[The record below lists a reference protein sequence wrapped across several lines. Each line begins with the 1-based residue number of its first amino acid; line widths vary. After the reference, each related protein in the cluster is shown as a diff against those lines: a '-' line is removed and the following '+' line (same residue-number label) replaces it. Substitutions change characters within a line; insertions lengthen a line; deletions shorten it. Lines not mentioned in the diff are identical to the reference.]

1 MMAYNTRSKKVKS
14 KHVGGGAASRS
25 SSIPAVVTLE
35 SDLELASIGTNS
47 SRKTYES
54 IPKPIL
60 KQLFYD
66 IEHAGGLH
74 EFDKGVK
81 QALNV
86 LLDQGDPKIYGE
98 RGDPVRRR
106 LTVKVSDWKKLTQTQ
121 YHKRLFK
128 LGIQPAEVLL
138 KSDIV
143 SLAETNPKKTKK
155 KQGAI
160 RTIPEEL
167 IPDEIDLVHA
177 PVFDKGKRKAKPK
190 AAPNN
195 NVPREVPPAD
205 KDFIAPAAKP
215 TNTSKTVSTM
225 KGARILFEGCLSR

>member
-1 MMAYNTRSKKVKS
+1 
-14 KHVGGGAASRS
+14 
-25 SSIPAVVTLE
+25 VVTLE
-35 SDLELASIGTNS
+35 SDLESTASIGTNS

-81 QALNV
+81 QGLNV
-86 LLDQGDPKIYGE
+86 LLDKGDPGIYGE
-98 RGDPVRRR
+98 RGDKVRRR
-106 LTVKVSDWKKLTQTQ
+106 LSVKVSDWKKLTRTQ

-128 LGIQPAEVLL
+128 LGIQPADTLL

-143 SLAETNPKKTKK
+143 SLKEKDPPKKKK

-160 RTIPEEL
+160 RPIPEDSV
-167 IPDEIDLVHA
+167 PDEILAPVHA
-177 PVFDKGKRKAKPK
+177 PDRVANP
-190 AAPNN
+190 
-195 NVPREVPPAD
+195 PPAASN
-205 KDFIAPAAKP
+205 IP
-215 TNTSKTVSTM
+215 TKSKRSTM
-225 KGARILFEGCLSR
+225 KGARILFE